1 MLVGVVIGAQVGT
14 QLSTRLKA
22 KQLRILLALMV
33 LGLCGKLRL
42 DLNLQPAELYLLGPV
57 GGY

>member
-14 QLSTRLKA
+14 QPATSLKA

-33 LGLCGKLRL
+33 LELCGKLRQL
-42 DLNLQPAELYLLGPV
+42 SLKPAELYSLGPV
-57 GGY
+57 GDY